1 MMKIETIF
9 LINLAIFLILIRQ
22 VIRIFEYSGFLYWF
36 NIFFISLVGTYVV
49 IMTTSGA
56 IK

>member
-1 MMKIETIF
+1 MKIEAIF

>member
-1 MMKIETIF
+1 MMKIEAIF